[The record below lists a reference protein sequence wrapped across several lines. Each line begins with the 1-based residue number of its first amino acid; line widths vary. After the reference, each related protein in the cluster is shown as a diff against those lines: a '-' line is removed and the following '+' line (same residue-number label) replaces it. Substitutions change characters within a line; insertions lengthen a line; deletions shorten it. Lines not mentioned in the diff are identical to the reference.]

1 MGVNQD
7 KKMNNTPICTA
18 RHVNHVCIAV
28 SDIDD
33 TLAFYRRTFGVGV
46 AEVVSLDD
54 QGVRAAL
61 VRVGGSQLEFI
72 EPTDPNGG
80 VARFIERRGEGV
92 HHVAF
97 EVEDLQSQLDRL
109 AAEGVQLIDT
119 EPREGLSGE
128 IAFIHP
134 RATRGVLIELVD
146 QAGARR

>member
-1 MGVNQD
+1 MSE
-7 KKMNNTPICTA
+7 TPVCTA
-18 RHVNHVCIAV
+18 RHMNHVCIAV

-33 TLAFYRRTFGVGV
+33 TLRFYRRTFGVGV
-46 AEVVSLDD
+46 AEVVELED

-72 EPTDPNGG
+72 QPTDPSGG

-97 EVEDLQSQLDRL
+97 EVEDLQGQLDRL
-109 AAEGVQLIDT
+109 AADGVQLIDT
-119 EPREGLSGE
+119 EPREGLSGS

-134 RATRGVLIELVD
+134 RATRGVLIELVEQD
-146 QAGARR
+146 GARR